1 MKDYKKFISEQVELT
16 EKLQALGTVKP
27 TSGFDPN
34 KANSIA
40 GTRGVSVKVEPSGV
54 ALINAID
61 SRSVYNFSNF
71 LQNFADLSNMVISA
85 DQAKGYKQVLDQM
98 DDSDSRK
105 LMLMQEI
112 ENAMLMPKS
121 AERTTKVSNVLAS
134 INYIGTE
141 MAQNSLPY
149 DQRGDPK
156 TYIPDPDMTNR
167 TFGRRG

>member
-1 MKDYKKFISEQVELT
+1 MKNYKKFISEQVELA
-16 EKLQALGTVKP
+16 EKLQTLPKEGDG
-27 TSGFDPN
+27 SD
-34 KANSIA
+34 KADSIA
-40 GTRGVSVKVEPSGV
+40 GTKGVSVKVEPSGV

-105 LMLMQEI
+105 LTLMQEI

-134 INYIGTE
+134 INNIAME
-141 MAQNSLPY
+141 MGQNSLSY
-149 DQRGDPK
+149 DDVQPVRF
-156 TYIPDPDMTNR
+156 IPGAYMN
-167 TFGRRG
+167 FGRRD